1 MVSCKKAEENS
12 AKDWDLGLDSG
23 KAELQALGNV
33 QMSRRRGVTRA
44 KPSGEK
50 QGETEEEETMRVGQC
65 GVYKKWILDAQ
76 WKL

>member
-1 MVSCKKAEENS
+1 MSCKKAEENI
-12 AKDWDLGLDSG
+12 ARNWDLELDSG

-33 QMSRRRGVTRA
+33 QMSRGRGVTRV

-50 QGETEEEETMRVGQC
+50 QGETEEEETMQVGQC
-65 GVYKKWILDAQ
+65 AVYKKWILDAQ